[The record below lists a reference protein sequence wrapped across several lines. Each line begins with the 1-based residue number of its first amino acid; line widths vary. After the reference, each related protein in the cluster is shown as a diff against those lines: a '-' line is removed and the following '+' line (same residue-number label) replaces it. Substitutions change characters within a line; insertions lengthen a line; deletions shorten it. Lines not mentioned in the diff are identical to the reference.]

1 VRVEADVLVAD
12 VLVAAGC
19 ELGEGPVWS
28 VAEQRLYWVDILG
41 ARVHSCTA
49 NGGDR
54 RDFGTDRHVGCVAL
68 RAGGGLLLAARDR
81 FEWRDAT
88 GQLTRTVDLPQR
100 DPELRFNDGACDP
113 AGRFLAGTMAY
124 RVRRGAGT
132 VYRLDPAGAVTPLL
146 PGVSISNGLAWS
158 ADGRTLYYV
167 DSPLRAD
174 DPGTAPP
181 GAVDAFDYDP
191 DTGALSHRR
200 TAVTIPYR
208 EGTPDGLTVDADGC
222 LWVALNRGGAA
233 VRRYAPTGELLA
245 TVSVPVPQV
254 TSCAFGGSALDT
266 LYITTAR
273 ENMDV
278 ATMARYPLSGSLFAV
293 RPGVTGVPEHLY
305 AG

>member
-1 VRVEADVLVAD
+1 VRVEAD

-88 GQLTRTVDLPQR
+88 GQLTRTVDLPER

-132 VYRLDPAGAVTPLL
+132 VYRLDPAARSRRCCPASASPTGSPGRPTAAPCTTWTVRCAPTTPARRH
-146 PGVSISNGLAWS
+146 PAPSTRSTTTPTPARCP
-158 ADGRTLYYV
+158 A
-167 DSPLRAD
+167 A
-174 DPGTAPP
+174 APP
-181 GAVDAFDYDP
+181 
-191 DTGALSHRR
+191 
-200 TAVTIPYR
+200 
-208 EGTPDGLTVDADGC
+208 
-222 LWVALNRGGAA
+222 
-233 VRRYAPTGELLA
+233 
-245 TVSVPVPQV
+245 
-254 TSCAFGGSALDT
+254 
-266 LYITTAR
+266 
-273 ENMDV
+273 
-278 ATMARYPLSGSLFAV
+278 
-293 RPGVTGVPEHLY
+293 
-305 AG
+305 